1 MQRVDK
7 KYLQTLTGVIVLI
20 FSLAQANAQTEIV
33 EQYNRA
39 IGLPTNERI
48 VLLNEVIQKA
58 PNFLEARYAL
68 GAAYYDIG
76 NFSAAVL
83 QFEYILA
90 RPEETAQKPA
100 LSNIIEKSSF
110 KDLVATAYNAVGNGF
125 IEASKSDSAI
135 IALKKAINLDNKKTI
150 YHYNLGIA
158 YLKKANYRLA
168 LESLRESLSLDEN
181 NAVAWFNL
189 GTAYWYLDDFE
200 NAINAYKKG
209 LVLEP
214 NNQSAIANLKK
225 AEDKIRI
232 EMLFSSV
239 DSALAANNPD
249 YAITLLKQIKSL
261 DPANPNVADKLQQS
275 QHASNYNNA
284 LKLNRDGK
292 FSESLR
298 ILNTVPSG
306 YKDREKLK
314 AELGQKISEANS
326 EQKDKQEFGNALSS
340 FRKGNYQKA
349 RRTVDEILQRNQEL
363 PGLKTL
369 SAQIDSALFADSQN
383 TATQI
388 ENTSKSKTDNKQ
400 EQPQPKTAQIDSNNF
415 SFSTP
420 ASIDTN
426 SNKENEITALLA
438 QEPEQAQ
445 SDPGIQRFLIFLF
458 TGSILVFAMLF
469 LYKQARRRNKQIAK
483 NKKQK
488 KLRAETDSEQE
499 EESVAS
505 VFVKAAVEKVDFNQL
520 EKDLAS
526 SESESS
532 NQKFFERLIDDKV
545 IMDDSLSDSG
555 SVEIHEIVD
564 NEKDNKKTPPE
575 SDKSMKD
582 SFADAIDPD
591 RDDFLSIIHDE
602 NAVARKLIPDEST
615 SDSDE
620 IDGADATHTV
630 DMSQF
635 KTRKIGR
642 YIIEK
647 EIGRGAAGRIYKA
660 WDPKLDRTVVI
671 KTVSYSLTANDD
683 EIRRLKAR
691 VYREARAA
699 AKLNHPNIVVVYDV
713 EDEPTFSYIVMEYIE
728 GPDLRELLLQENK
741 ISPPRSLNILV
752 QVCKALQF
760 SHSAGII
767 HRDIKPSNILIIE
780 KDKVKVTDFGI
791 AKVSNH
797 MTLTQTGRVVG
808 TPSYMAPEQIEGA
821 DIDGRADIFSLGVVF
836 YELLTGQRPFLG
848 ESLAALAYKI
858 VHVEPTPPSLINL
871 ELSDTYDEIVSRAI
885 TKDPADRFQSISDF
899 MRDLQRV
906 QTQLASSK

>member
-1 MQRVDK
+1 LQSADK
-7 KYLQTLTGVIVLI
+7 KYLLTLAGVFVLI
-20 FSLAQANAQTEIV
+20 FGLAQANAQTEIV

-48 VLLNEVIQKA
+48 VLLTEVIEKA

-76 NFSAAVL
+76 NFSAAVP

-110 KDLVATAYNAVGNGF
+110 KELVATAYNAIGNEF
-125 IEASKSDSAI
+125 IEAAKPDSAI
-135 IALKKAINLDNKKTI
+135 IVLKKAIHLDEKKTI

-168 LESLRESLSLDEN
+168 LKSLRESLRLDQN
-181 NAVAWFNL
+181 NTLAWFNL

-225 AEDKIRI
+225 AEGKIRI

-239 DSALAANNPD
+239 DSALVANNPD
-249 YAITLLKQIKSL
+249 FAITLLNQIKSL
-261 DPANPNVADKLQQS
+261 DPANPHVEDKLQQS
-275 QHASNYNNA
+275 QHASNYKNA
-284 LKLNRDGK
+284 LKLYRAGRL
-292 FSESLR
+292 SESLQ
-298 ILNTVPSG
+298 IFKTVPAG
-306 YKDREKLK
+306 YKESEKFKIALR
-314 AELGQKISEANS
+314 QKI
-326 EQKDKQEFGNALSS
+326 
-340 FRKGNYQKA
+340 
-349 RRTVDEILQRNQEL
+349 
-363 PGLKTL
+363 L
-369 SAQIDSALFADSQN
+369 SAQIDSALFVNSQN
-383 TATQI
+383 TAGQTDI
-388 ENTSKSKTDNKQ
+388 AGKSKTGNKQ
-400 EQPQPKTAQIDSNNF
+400 KQGLTKTSRVDSGKDV
-415 SFSTP
+415 SSSS
-420 ASIDTN
+420 AAIDTN
-426 SNKENEITALLA
+426 LNVESEITALLA
-438 QEPEQAQ
+438 QEPEQAKGD
-445 SDPGIQRFLIFLF
+445 SSFQRFLIFLF
-458 TGSILVFAMLF
+458 TGSILVFAMFLLF
-469 LYKQARRRNKQIAK
+469 RQARRRNKQIAK

-488 KLRAETDSEQE
+488 KRKAETGSEQD

-505 VFVKAAVEKVDFNQL
+505 VFVKAAVEKIDFNQL

-545 IMDDSLSDSG
+545 IVDDSLSDSG

-564 NEKDNKKTPPE
+564 NEKDNEKTSSEP
-575 SDKSMKD
+575 DKSLKD

-602 NAVARKLIPDEST
+602 SAVARKLIRDEST
-615 SDSDE
+615 TDSGE
-620 IDGADATHTV
+620 IGGGDATHTV

-671 KTVSYSLTANDD
+671 KTVSYSLTASDD

-728 GPDLRELLLQENK
+728 GPDLREMLLQENK
-741 ISPPRSLNILV
+741 ISPPRSLNILM
-752 QVCKALQF
+752 QVCKALHF
-760 SHSAGII
+760 SHSSGII

-821 DIDGRADIFSLGVVF
+821 DVDGRADIFSLGIVF
-836 YELLTGQRPFLG
+836 YELLTGQRPFVG

-885 TKDPADRFQSISDF
+885 AKDPADRFQSIPDF
-899 MRDLQRV
+899 MSDLQRV
-906 QTQLASSK
+906 QSQLASSK